1 MTRSEALK
9 AAERMLERAAAVRL
23 GTSGELA
30 LAYAETA
37 KGYIELA
44 KELRLGA

>member
-1 MTRSEALK
+1 MTRNEALK
-9 AAERMLERAAAVRL
+9 KAEEMLVRASALRQ
-23 GTSGELA
+23 GQNGELA